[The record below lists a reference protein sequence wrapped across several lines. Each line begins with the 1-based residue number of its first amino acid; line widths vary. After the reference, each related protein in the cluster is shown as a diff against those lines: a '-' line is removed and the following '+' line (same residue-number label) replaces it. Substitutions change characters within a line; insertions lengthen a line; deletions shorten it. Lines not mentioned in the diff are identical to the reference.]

1 MKFTV
6 LGATGFI
13 GRNLVEFLRAQN
25 SVVNAPDHHK
35 LDWLKQLLSDD
46 LGHVFYCVG
55 LTANF
60 RKRPFDT
67 VGAHV
72 CLLRQLLEH
81 GRMESLIYLSSTR
94 VYENAVATAE
104 TTMLQGIPTNPGH
117 LYNFSKLMGE
127 SLCLASNHK
136 TRIVRLSNV
145 YGPDINSQNF
155 LTSVLGEAAK
165 NGSIQFL
172 TSPTSSKD
180 YISIK
185 EVIRFLPLIAIDGT
199 HSIYNLA
206 TGQNTSNADIAHILE
221 REGIRTSF
229 NQDTTDWGFP
239 EIDISR
245 LKAEFGSIN
254 NTLEADLPTLLNYY
268 RLKA

>member
-1 MKFTV
+1 MK
-6 LGATGFI
+6 ATIIGGHGFI
-13 GRNLVEFLRAQN
+13 GQHLFKDLIEDNWDCWIPERDDL
-25 SVVNAPDHHK
+25 K
-35 LDWLKQLLSDD
+35 LFRKD
-46 LGHVFYCVG
+46 LGHVFYCAG

-67 VGAHV
+67 VDAHV
-72 CLLRQLLEH
+72 CLLKQLLEH
-81 GRMESLIYLSSTR
+81 GHMASLTYLSSTR
-94 VYENAVATAE
+94 VYENAIATAE

-145 YGPDINSQNF
+145 YGPDINSENF

-165 NGSIQFL
+165 DGSIRFL

-185 EVIRFLPLIAIDGT
+185 EVIRLLPLIAIEGA
-199 HSIYNLA
+199 HSTYNLA

-221 REGIRTSF
+221 HEGIETSF
-229 NQDTTDWGFP
+229 DQDAIDWSFP
-239 EIDISR
+239 KIDINR
-245 LKAEFGSIN
+245 LKAEFGLIN
-254 NTLEADLPTLLNYY
+254 NTLETDLPTLLNYY